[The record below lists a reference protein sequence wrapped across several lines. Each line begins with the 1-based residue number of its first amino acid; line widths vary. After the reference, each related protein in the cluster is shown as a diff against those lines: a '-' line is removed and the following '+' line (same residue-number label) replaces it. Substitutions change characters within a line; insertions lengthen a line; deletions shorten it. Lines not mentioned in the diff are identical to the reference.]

1 WPPNCTKASVPIC
14 RRRKRSNAFGSSA
27 CARMALKKKRRAL
40 CGARRFSH
48 LKLNRIRAAARNEA
62 TPRTPRKKIPAL
74 RRANDTSFNV
84 SERSAN

>member
-1 WPPNCTKASVPIC
+1 
-14 RRRKRSNAFGSSA
+14 
-27 CARMALKKKRRAL
+27 MALKNKRRAL
-40 CGARRFSH
+40 CGARRFH
-48 LKLNRIRAAARNEA
+48 LELNRIRAAARNQI

>member
-1 WPPNCTKASVPIC
+1 MRLAHPHACGW
-14 RRRKRSNAFGSSA
+14 RSKTNGAPFAG
-27 CARMALKKKRRAL
+27 RAV
-40 CGARRFSH
+40 FH
-48 LKLNRIRAAARNEA
+48 LELNRIRAAARNQI